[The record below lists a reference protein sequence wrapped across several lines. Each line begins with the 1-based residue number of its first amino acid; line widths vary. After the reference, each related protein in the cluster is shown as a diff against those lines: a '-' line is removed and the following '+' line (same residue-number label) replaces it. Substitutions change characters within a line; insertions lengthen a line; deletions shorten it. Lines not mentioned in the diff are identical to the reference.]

1 MKLASYRLTGPTV
14 HVGAIVDDTVL
25 ELDAVVRGLSLG
37 TREAEV
43 LAECGAG
50 TDAASMQKL
59 LLAGSAGLERVD
71 QALSRGDLPRTQLAK
86 VRLLAP
92 VPRPGK
98 ILGIGR
104 NYGAHAKETG
114 TGPFEQ
120 PRVFTKVGSSVQPP
134 GSRIRIP
141 EPIAKPDFEVE
152 LAVVIGRFASNVS
165 EQEALAQVAGY
176 TVLHDMSAREFQF
189 DVSPPQTSFAKSFDG
204 ATPMGPWLVTAD
216 EIPDPQRLALR
227 CEINGEV
234 LQEDTTAEMIF
245 SVAYLVSYLSRFTTL
260 EPGDVIATGTPSGV
274 GAFRKPPRW
283 LKTGDH
289 LRMTVDGIGT
299 LEHWIA

>member
-1 MKLASYRLTGPTV
+1 MKLASYRTTGPAV
-14 HVGAIVDDTVL
+14 RVGAIVDNEVL
-25 ELDAVVRGLSLG
+25 ELDAVVRDLPLG
-37 TREAEV
+37 TREGEL
-43 LAECGAG
+43 LAEGG
-50 TDAASMQKL
+50 GRGDTVSMQKL
-59 LLAGSAGLERVD
+59 LLAGTAGLERIR
-71 QALSRGDLPRTQLAK
+71 QALKGDLPRTSLDK

-141 EPIAKPDFEVE
+141 QPIAKPDFEVE
-152 LAVVIGRFASNVS
+152 LAVVMGSFASGVA
-165 EQEALAQVAGY
+165 EKDALAHVAGY

-234 LQEDTTAEMIF
+234 LQEDSTAEMIF
-245 SVAYLVSYLSRFTTL
+245 SVAYLVSYLSRYTTL

-283 LKTGDH
+283 LKADDH
-289 LRMTVDGIGT
+289 LRMTVEGIGT

>member
-1 MKLASYRLTGPTV
+1 MKLASYRTTGPAV
-14 HVGAIVDDTVL
+14 RVGAIVDDEVL
-25 ELDAVVRGLSLG
+25 ELDAVVRDLPLG
-37 TREAEV
+37 TREGEL
-43 LAECGAG
+43 LAEGG
-50 TDAASMQKL
+50 GRGDTVSMQKL
-59 LLAGSAGLERVD
+59 LLAGTAGLERIR
-71 QALSRGDLPRTQLAK
+71 QALKGDLPRTSLDK

-141 EPIAKPDFEVE
+141 QPIAKPDFEVE
-152 LAVVIGRFASNVS
+152 LAVVMGSFASGVAEKN
-165 EQEALAQVAGY
+165 ALAHVAGY

-216 EIPDPQRLALR
+216 ENPDPQRLALR

-234 LQEDTTAEMIF
+234 LQEDSTAEMIF
-245 SVAYLVSYLSRFTTL
+245 SVAYLVSYLSRYTTL

-283 LKTGDH
+283 LKADDH
-289 LRMTVDGIGT
+289 LRMTVEGIGT

>member
-1 MKLASYRLTGPTV
+1 MKLASYRTTGPAV
-14 HVGAIVDDTVL
+14 HVGAIVDDDVL
-25 ELDAVVRGLSLG
+25 ELDAVVRDLPLG
-37 TREAEV
+37 TREGEI
-43 LAECGAG
+43 LAETGG
-50 TDAASMQKL
+50 RGDTVSMHKL
-59 LLAGSAGLERVD
+59 LLAGPAGMAQVR
-71 QALSRGDLPRTQLAK
+71 QALSKGGLPRTSLGRA
-86 VRLLAP
+86 RLLAP

-104 NYGAHAKETG
+104 NYGAHARETG

-141 EPIAKPDFEVE
+141 PPIAKPDFEVE
-152 LAVVIGRFASNVS
+152 LAVVMGRFASNLS
-165 EQEALAQVAGY
+165 EQEALAHVAGY

-245 SVAYLVSYLSRFTTL
+245 PVAYLVSYLSRFTTL

-283 LKTGDH
+283 LKAEDH
-289 LRMTVDGIGT
+289 LRMTVEGVGT